1 MGGTLNSIYSN
12 VSFALQLHTKSM
24 MRLQEQASTGARINR
39 PSDDPSAAYR
49 ILGLESQQRA
59 LAKYTAKIAETTDTL
74 EIGLNVMQNMSQVL
88 ADERVR
94 LSQIISGTYDQTG
107 RERVAEAVNDALEQ
121 IVSFAN
127 ARHMDQY
134 LFGGGGTSS
143 APFAVQRENGRIIG
157 VTYQGAVDGR
167 MIEVAPGVD
176 AGAFYVGDD
185 LFRVQNRGQS
195 CVYGETGATVGS
207 GTSSVTGTVWLTV
220 ADANADGTFELSIDD
235 GRTWVNAD
243 GTANQAVVDSRTGKV
258 LFVDTTGI
266 TQTGVDMVSFE
277 GTHDVFE
284 TLINIRDL
292 LFNDRN
298 LSDGRIDELRNVSM
312 GALDE
317 VRNLLVEKTTSVG
330 SKVGF
335 LDRLREMLEDIQY
348 NTEDEASGL
357 RDADIT
363 QVAIDLS
370 RRQVLY
376 EMSLAVA
383 GKLIS
388 ISLLDFI

>member
-39 PSDDPSAAYR
+39 SSDDPSAAYR

-88 ADERVR
+88 ADEKVR
-94 LSQIISGTYDQTG
+94 LSQIISGTYDQAG
-107 RERVAEAVNDALEQ
+107 RERVAEAINDALEQ

-143 APFAVQRENGRIIG
+143 APYQVQRENGRIVG
-157 VTYQGAVDGR
+157 VTYQGAADAR
-167 MIEVAPGVD
+167 MIEVAPGVE
-176 AGAFYVGDD
+176 AGAFHVGDS
-185 LFRVQNRGQS
+185 LFCVQNRGRS
-195 CVYGETGATVGS
+195 SVYGETGAAVGS

-220 ADANADGTFELSIDD
+220 ADANTDGTFELSIDD

-266 TQTGVDMVSFE
+266 TQTGVDMASFE

-284 TLINIRDL
+284 TLISIRDL

-298 LSDGRIDELRNVSM
+298 LSEGRIDELRNVSM

-388 ISLLDFI
+388 ISLLNFI